1 MLFRLVRPVRRKG
14 TRNHQFVR
22 RIPRDVRDRAAG
34 KTLHVPVGAQTIPL
48 TISDKADSV
57 RLSLRTDDPSEV
69 KRRTAE
75 IDAYLETAWKALRAP
90 GPISLTHK
98 QATAL
103 AGELYR
109 SWADA
114 DRGRSISVEHIEGRG
129 FVVVDE
135 WSEEEETQGWR
146 CSPRTQGERRL
157 FTPWRGDI
165 EGAGVNR
172 LELRQLYGHADD
184 LPFCPAARPPLSPS
198 SSAGACI
205 GPR

>member
-114 DRGRSISVEHIEGRG
+114 DRGRNISVEHI
-129 FVVVDE
+129 
-135 WSEEEETQGWR
+135 
-146 CSPRTQGERRL
+146 
-157 FTPWRGDI
+157 
-165 EGAGVNR
+165 
-172 LELRQLYGHADD
+172 
-184 LPFCPAARPPLSPS
+184 
-198 SSAGACI
+198 
-205 GPR
+205 